1 MGHVCGVDA
10 GDRVGGG
17 GHAFL
22 VGDEDDPGHRA
33 FVAAVGRMWG
43 LSDASHFA
51 RRFRAACG
59 NCITGARGVANLGV
73 TGQLTSSTALPAI
86 RRAKSAS
93 AALATSFQSPR
104 QPICGS
110 RRP

>member
-22 VGDEDDPGHRA
+22 VGDEDDFGHRA
-33 FVAAVGRMWG
+33 SVADVGV
-43 LSDASHFA
+43 SDGGHFA

-59 NCITGARGVANLGV
+59 NCITGLALSR
-73 TGQLTSSTALPAI
+73 TSA
-86 RRAKSAS
+86 
-93 AALATSFQSPR
+93 
-104 QPICGS
+104 
-110 RRP
+110 